1 MDKTELDAQLKAL
14 IDEYEKKKQLACI
27 EYCKANNKVS
37 IGDKITNLHGES
49 ILVDKITF
57 TMGWCGDSPECVY
70 HGVELK
76 KDLTERKDKRRSII
90 YQSNL
95 MKEKSE

>member
-1 MDKTELDAQLKAL
+1 MDKSELDESLKKL
-14 IDEYEKKKQLACI
+14 SDEYESKKKSICI
-27 EYCKANNKVS
+27 EYCKVNNKVS
-37 IGDKITNLHGES
+37 IGDKITSRHGES

-57 TMGWCGDSPECVY
+57 TMGFRRESPECIY

-90 YQSNL
+90 YQSNIGVIYGR
-95 MKEKSE
+95 